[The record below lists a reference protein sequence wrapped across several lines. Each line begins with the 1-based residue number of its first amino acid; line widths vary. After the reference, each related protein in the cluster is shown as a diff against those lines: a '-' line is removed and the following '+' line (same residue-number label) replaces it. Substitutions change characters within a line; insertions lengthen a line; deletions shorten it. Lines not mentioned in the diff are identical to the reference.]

1 MERTAKKFKN
11 NLLNIIDNLDSK
23 DFVNNPKD
31 FTRTKSLSFKDVIKF
46 NLFMDSGT
54 LSMNLIKYFHF
65 KNVPTKSALIQ
76 RNKQVNNS
84 VYKYIFKEFNK
95 NIKFDSKYKFIAVDG
110 TLFTYLPNKKE
121 KLSFMPGGYS
131 QALLSTAYDLENN
144 CYLDFNI
151 KPIRTS
157 NEQNA
162 MCQFIDNINIK
173 NAIFIADRAYAA
185 FNIMAHCIENN
196 QYFLIRSKDIK
207 SKFGILEKF
216 ELPDTCFDVEREVF
230 LSTKQTK
237 IEKQNKNRRFLPST
251 STFDYL
257 DEYGHYNIKFRIV
270 RFKLKSGDYESIVTN
285 LDKNKFPVSKIKE
298 LYHKRWN
305 IETSFRFL
313 KHTLG
318 TVNFHSKQYKNIEKE
333 IICKLIIYN
342 FCSLVMAK
350 AITKKT
356 KSYVYVVEK
365 ANAFKT
371 IFLYLKEKV
380 PIKLAPLINQ
390 YLAPIRPERA
400 DKRKIKYASPRDFIY
415 RSA

>member
-1 MERTAKKFKN
+1 MERTAKKLKN
-11 NLLNIIDNLDSK
+11 NLLNIINNLDSK

-54 LSMNLIKYFHF
+54 LSMNLIKFFNF

-76 RNKQVNNS
+76 RNKQVDNNI
-84 VYKYIFKEFNK
+84 YKYIFKEFNK
-95 NIKFDSKYKFIAVDG
+95 NIKFNSKYKYIAVDG
-110 TLFTYLPNKKE
+110 TVFTYLPNKEE
-121 KLSFMPGGYS
+121 KLSFMPGGYNL
-131 QALLSTAYDLENN
+131 ALLSTAYDLENN

-151 KPIRTS
+151 KPIHDS
-157 NEQNA
+157 SEQGA
-162 MCQFIDNINIK
+162 MCQFIDNINIR
-173 NAIFIADRAYAA
+173 NAVFIADRNYAT

-196 QYFLIRSKDIK
+196 KYFLIRSKDIN
-207 SKFGILEKF
+207 SKTSILCKF
-216 ELPDTCFDVEREVF
+216 DLPDTQFDVEREVF
-230 LSTKQTK
+230 LSNKSTFK
-237 IEKQNKNRRFLPST
+237 EKQLSNYRYLSNL

-356 KSYVYVVEK
+356 KSYVYVIEK

-400 DKRKIKYASPRDFIY
+400 DKRKIKPSSPKDFIY